1 MRFRDHWHAVAL
13 SREVTVR
20 PLRRLL
26 FGRALVLWRAPEGV
40 RALADVCPHR
50 GAPLSGGVVVD
61 GAIACPYHGYRFDG
75 VGRCVHVPVTGEAA
89 PIRATPVTVREEEGL
104 VWASFG
110 APAREPPRLGLGAG
124 WSRVLISHG
133 LPAPFELVV
142 ENFMDSGHTGILHR
156 GLVRGDGRV
165 AREVR
170 VERSGDVVRVEHM
183 PCAERVGVLP
193 GWLGGGETSHVDVFT
208 RPAAIRVDYDLG
220 RGRAFAALLYCS
232 PTTDDETTLFAALA
246 VRLGA
251 WNPLA
256 RLALPALAR
265 RVLRQDAE
273 ITGAVARNLRESGA
287 RPGFAPSDVMH
298 RLVAELMATEE
309 GVPGERHALTLHL

>member
-26 FGRALVLWRAPEGV
+26 FGRAIALWRSPGGV

-61 GAIACPYHGYRFDG
+61 GALACPYHGYRFDG
-75 VGRCVHVPVTGEAA
+75 DGRCVYVPVTGEGA
-89 PIRATPVTVREEEGL
+89 PIRATPVAVREEEGL

-110 APAREPPRLGLGAG
+110 APTGEPPRLGLGAG
-124 WSRVLISHG
+124 WGRVWVSHV

-156 GLVRGDGRV
+156 GLVRGDRRV
-165 AREVR
+165 ARDVR
-170 VERSGDVVRVEHM
+170 VERTGDAVRVEHL

-193 GWLGGGETSHVDVFT
+193 AWLSGGETSHTDLFT
-208 RPAAIRVDYDLG
+208 RPASIRVDYDLG
-220 RGRAFAALLYCS
+220 AGRAFAALLYCS
-232 PTTDDETTLFAALA
+232 PTTDAETTLYAVLA

-251 WNPLA
+251 LNPLA
-256 RLALPALAR
+256 RLVLPALAR

-309 GVPGERHALTLHL
+309 VVPGERHALTLHL